1 MDQKYF
7 TISKHK
13 ISNHCPECYSAE
25 GLELTCR
32 QRFNETTFY
41 KAIAKETRCDLYCET
56 CDSEIFPVRWTDDI
70 ERVVDYHRRG
80 LKPKRASI
88 KLKKLTWILIIVA
101 IILVAV
107 MVVSYFNDTDVI

>member
-1 MDQKYF
+1 MDEKYF

-13 ISNHCPECYSAE
+13 LTNHCPECYSAE
-25 GLELTCR
+25 GLVLTCR
-32 QRFNETTFY
+32 QRFNETPFY
-41 KAIAKETRCDLYCET
+41 KAITPDTKCDLYCET
-56 CDSEIFPVRWTDDI
+56 CESEIFPVRWTEDI

-88 KLKKLTWILIIVA
+88 KLKRWTWLLIVVA

-107 MVVSYFNDTDVI
+107 LVVSYFNDTDVI